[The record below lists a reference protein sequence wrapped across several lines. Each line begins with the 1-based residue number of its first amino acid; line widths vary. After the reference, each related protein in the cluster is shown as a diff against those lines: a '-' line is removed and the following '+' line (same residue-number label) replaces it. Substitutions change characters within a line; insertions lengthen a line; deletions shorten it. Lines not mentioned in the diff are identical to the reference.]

1 MMTEE
6 APQQQRVASIDEI
19 IHAAVNLARYCLGM
33 DVAFVTEFKQGRR
46 IFRHIAARST
56 QVPIKVGDSH
66 PLDESYCQ
74 RIVSGEIPALVDD
87 SHIYPMLKALG
98 ATAAMEIRAHLGVPI
113 WLSDGS
119 VFGTFCCYSR
129 TPMSTLRDTDVV
141 AMTRFSHLIAIM
153 LEQRILVERAQASA
167 SLRLS
172 EIIEQDA
179 MYTAYQPIFD
189 LSTDE
194 VAGFEALARFRCEPA
209 RGPAQWFADAHSA
222 ARGVEFELLAISKAI
237 KGIGRLRPDA
247 YLSLNVAPSTILSGG
262 LVAALADVPPERLVL
277 ELTEHAP
284 IEEYG
289 ALNAALASLRNAGL
303 KLAIDDAG
311 SGYASFRHILQLSPD
326 IIKLDQSLIRDIDLD
341 HGRRALAMG
350 LITFAKETGSTIVAE
365 GIENERE
372 LAVLKSLGVDT
383 GQGYLLGRPA
393 PLA

>member
-6 APQQQRVASIDEI
+6 APQQQRIASIDEI

-262 LVAALADVPPERLVL
+262 LAAALADVPPERLVL

>member
-46 IFRHIAARST
+46 IFRHVASRST
-56 QVPIKVGDSH
+56 QAPITVGDSH

-87 SHIYPMLKALG
+87 SHVYPVLKALG
-98 ATAAMEIRAHLGVPI
+98 ATTAMEIRAHLGVPI

-129 TPMSTLRDTDVV
+129 SPLSTLRDTDVV
-141 AMTRFSHLIAIM
+141 AMTRFAHLIAIM
-153 LEQRILVERAQASA
+153 LEQRVLVERAQASA

-172 EIIEQDA
+172 EVIDQGA
-179 MYTAYQPIFD
+179 MYIAYQPIFN
-189 LSTDE
+189 LATDE
-194 VAGFEALARFRCEPA
+194 VTGFEALARFRCEPV

-222 ARGVEFELLAISKAI
+222 ARGVEFELLAISNAI
-237 KGIGRLRPDA
+237 KGIGRLAPGA
-247 YLSLNVAPSTILSGG
+247 YLSLNVAPCTILSGG
-262 LVAALADVPPERLVL
+262 LPAALANVPPERLVL

-289 ALNAALASLRNAGL
+289 ALNAALASLRSAGL

-372 LAVLKSLGVDT
+372 LAVLKTLGVDT

-393 PLA
+393 PLV